1 MSKRKFLTS
10 DDDEFIDYVPPKKT
24 RKFLSSDDD
33 EFIDYVPPKKTNK
46 KFLDDL
52 SYVEDPTSQEYRDLS
67 RELYTNIKKLNN
79 EYTKALK
86 TNDKAKIA
94 QAKKKKDDYQKNT
107 INVLRPEWAAKY
119 ERKQSYGQKKQ
130 QRKTSNKKRA
140 TKKRA
145 TKK

>member
-24 RKFLSSDDD
+24 RKFL
-33 EFIDYVPPKKTNK
+33 
-46 KFLDDL
+46 DDL
-52 SYVEDPTSQEYRDLS
+52 SYVEDPNSQEYRDLS

-130 QRKTSNKKRA
+130 QRKTTNKKRA

-145 TKK
+145 PKK